1 MAGTVLIVDDEV
13 QLVRH
18 LEYLLKGEGYQAIGV
33 HDGASAR
40 SAVEKHYPDVVLVDL
55 RLPDIDG
62 TTLMTELQEL
72 YPSAGYIIITAH
84 GSIRSAVESTR
95 RGARDYLTKPFEP
108 DELLVAVRNAMRDR
122 MREEEITIL
131 RKRASVSY
139 TRRSGT
145 KSTPAESVDYRS
157 EAMKST
163 LAQARQAAI
172 SDSIV
177 LLLGESGSGKDYLA
191 RYIHDHSRRA
201 NGPFFAINCAAVAPE
216 LAESELFGHEPGAF
230 TGARGRKRGLL
241 ELAEGG
247 SLLLNEVGELTMPMQ
262 AKLLTFLDTRSFTRV
277 GGETHIPVNARL
289 IAATNRDLEAATR
302 EGRFREDLYYRIN
315 VLSIRV
321 PPLRERKEDIP
332 GLVHKILA
340 QLVTEMHVSPPPG
353 IEAESMQALV
363 SYRWPGNVRELR
375 NVLER
380 ALMLWEHGPLR
391 VTVGAADQ
399 ATRALLEVQ
408 FPLDRTLHDV
418 ENDVVKRLCAE
429 ALERAGGS
437 KQGAARLLGISRNS
451 LYRYMK
457 RLGISAGSGTVS

>member
-145 KSTPAESVDYRS
+145 KSPPAESVDYRS

-289 IAATNRDLEAATR
+289 IAATNRELDKEVA
-302 EGRFREDLYYRIN
+302 EGRFRGDLYYRLN
-315 VLSIRV
+315 VLTIRIT
-321 PPLRERKEDIP
+321 PLRQRIEDLP
-332 GLVHKILA
+332 ILIQVILE
-340 QLVTEMHVSPPPG
+340 QLAEEMAFPEVPTVDSDTLAKMAGYH
-353 IEAESMQALV
+353 
-363 SYRWPGNVRELR
+363 WPGNVRELR

-380 ALMLWEHGPLR
+380 SLMLSDSGQIHLSALSFEGQQETWSY
-391 VTVGAADQ
+391 TVG
-399 ATRALLEVQ
+399 
-408 FPLDRTLHDV
+408 FPTGQTLHDV
-418 ENDVVKRLCAE
+418 TRDLKRSLVQE
-429 ALERAGGS
+429 ALRRAGGNR
-437 KQGAARLLGISRNS
+437 QRAAQLLGISRHAFAHQ
-451 LYRYMK
+451 MK
-457 RLGISAGSGTVS
+457 AVGLEA